1 MNYKLLSISAL
12 LSIFTVHN
20 AVAMEKMKIVM
31 RFDASDKLNTGIEY
45 SVEQKK
51 AIDQFHA
58 AALKVKTEIHS
69 VNIKGTFAIAY
80 GSALKPSWFSDV
92 FPMDIAI
99 VERTGNSEGDLISKV
114 VFTAENIE
122 QLRSLQMFYARE
134 KIALEKKIE
143 YEKPESKTRLF
154 FTAIASSVVTP
165 MFYYLFRKSPYLIPQ
180 KNVASYF
187 GISLVGIAGVCGFV
201 YGVTK
206 MSQFLNY
213 TKYKQEQ
220 DKKVHD
226 AKIKLMNY
234 TMEFLNRLNE
244 GFGMLREA
252 EDTPTSDASLKGKQ
266 AIIQLKDGE
275 ENKIHTPLYTT
286 ESDE

>member
-20 AVAMEKMKIVM
+20 AVAMEKMKMVM

-58 AALKVKTEIHS
+58 AALKVKTEIRS
-69 VNIKGTFAIAY
+69 VNTKGTLAIAY
-80 GSALKPSWFSDV
+80 GSALKASWFSDV
-92 FPMDIAI
+92 FPMDRAI

-213 TKYKQEQ
+213 TKYKQDQ
-220 DKKVHD
+220 DQKVD
-226 AKIKLMNY
+226 NASIKLNN
-234 TMEFLNRLNE
+234 TMEFLIPLNE
-244 GFGMLREA
+244 GFNKLREA

-266 AIIQLKDGE
+266 AIIQLKGGE